1 MFRSG
6 AVRAEKGFTFIF
18 SNEDMDEIIRILESL
33 ENSNGLIDGATET
46 VKHEI
51 EKQEDELLATFLAPL
66 PTSLITPVASS
77 LIKGIFKKIGSHED

>member
-33 ENSNGLIDGATET
+33 ENSNGLI
-46 VKHEI
+46 
-51 EKQEDELLATFLAPL
+51 ELLRQ
-66 PTSLITPVASS
+66 
-77 LIKGIFKKIGSHED
+77 